1 MTTRSSG
8 FIALIKSIRRNFQF
22 PLCEI
27 EIKHKTHFFF
37 PNSIWLLKEQLKVL
51 IDIFLWS
58 FLYPVL
64 AGWCQVCVSVRH
76 PSFPL
81 LSPPAPVCVAELTTD
96 TTDLLSHRSSGG
108 VTEAAP
114 LRGCTVTLWDYK
126 TVTIM
131 LSSQYKIIQF
141 SSLFS
146 DNQNY
151 QTVLFQF

>member
-114 LRGCTVTLWDYK
+114 LRGCTHCK
-126 TVTIM
+126 THNNGHNTNSPEWIWVKLVFIYWE
-131 LSSQYKIIQF
+131 SEII
-141 SSLFS
+141 
-146 DNQNY
+146 
-151 QTVLFQF
+151 TVLS